1 MRVAIFLTGQI
12 QHRYNVIPHIKQMFS
27 SLGNRYGLTVDYY
40 CHFWETQNK
49 YFYYIDDNMIEMK
62 LPTEDSRDKN
72 KVASLLSP
80 IGYVCS
86 SYDELWPY
94 YKIMASNRHTYLSD
108 GEWAKHL
115 YTNIV
120 DNKFTNKSIHER
132 VFLNEYDDPFRSF
145 QEWYNCHVDW
155 CKFVHVT
162 NQIFSAAKCMN
173 TIAHSPTEYD
183 VVLKWRYDLVFDYH
197 NYGNML
203 YKIINSAAN
212 RDGYHTE
219 IAWKGIDWSEP
230 YKTVEDIL
238 PDDVVSLGDVWWATN
253 QNTNRKMSV
262 DLLNKYVDNVLET
275 ADHEG
280 GQHTWIYDA
289 IVRSMGIPIHLHGK
303 LRECIIRYPSTLSSS
318 FDDGPINFEELMD
331 NNIRAQPHSKYM
343 RDLDYWDEHSISRIR
358 DKFILS

>member
-12 QHRYNVIPHIKQMFS
+12 QHRYKVIPHIKQMFS
-27 SLGNRYGLTVDYY
+27 ALGNRYGLTIDYY

-49 YFYYIDDNMIEMK
+49 YFYYVDDNAIEMK
-62 LPTEDSRDKN
+62 LPSEDSRNKN
-72 KVASLLSP
+72 KVLSLLDP
-80 IGYVCS
+80 GGYVCS
-86 SYDELWPY
+86 SYDELLPY
-94 YKIMASNRHTYLSD
+94 YKIMASNRHKYLSD
-108 GEWAKHL
+108 GGHL
-115 YTNIV
+115 HINLV
-120 DNKFTNKSIHER
+120 DNKFTNTSIHER
-132 VFLNEYDDPFRSF
+132 VFLNEYENPPQSF
-145 QEWYNCHVDW
+145 MEWYNCHVDW

-162 NQIFSAAKCMN
+162 NQIFSASKCMN
-173 TIAHSPTEYD
+173 MIVQSSNEYD

-203 YKIINSAAN
+203 YKIIRSSAN

-253 QNTNRKMSV
+253 QNTNRKMAGN
-262 DLLNKYVDNVLET
+262 LLNNYVDNVLET
-275 ADHEG
+275 PEHVG

-303 LRECIIRYPSTLSSS
+303 LRECIIRNPSTLNNA
-318 FDDGPINFEELMD
+318 FHDGGIDFETLMD
-331 NNIRAQPHSKYM
+331 NNIRAEPHSEYM
-343 RDLDYWDEHSISRIR
+343 RDLRYWDEQSIANVK
-358 DKFILS
+358 DKFILY